1 MTTPAELDAKAARL
15 REIASDLRKEAT
27 AVTGL
32 LSGVKDLHDDQTWQ
46 GPVATEFS
54 GTLTGWKSRI
64 DGAQQAILDA
74 AATFD
79 KDANNLETQA
89 GDQRREEK
97 DKEEKEKGPK

>member
-15 REIASDLRKEAT
+15 REIAGDLRKEAT

-32 LSGVKDLHDDQTWQ
+32 LSGVKDLHTDKTWE

-54 GTLTGWKSRI
+54 GTLTAWKKRI
-64 DGAQQAILDA
+64 DGAQQTILDA
-74 AATFD
+74 AATFE
-79 KDANNLETQA
+79 KDANNLETKA

-97 DKEEKEKGPK
+97 EKEEKEKGPK